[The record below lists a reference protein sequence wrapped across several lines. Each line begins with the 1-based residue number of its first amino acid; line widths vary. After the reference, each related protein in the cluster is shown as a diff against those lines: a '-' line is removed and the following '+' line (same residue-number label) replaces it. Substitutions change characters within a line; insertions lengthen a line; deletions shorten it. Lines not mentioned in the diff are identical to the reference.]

1 MAKLSNWFNNRTLR
15 ERAAVAGAAA
25 AVVLLVIYV
34 GAIDPL
40 LKQQRNLTRQMID
53 VQRNV
58 TALAAQES
66 LILARAQADPDRA
79 NRERVVA
86 LQAEIEKLQARLEEN
101 ISNLVSPQQMVQLLK
116 ELLAQQKSLRL
127 VSLSNR
133 KPELLDLGNSDQNKE
148 RPKLYKHLLE
158 MELSGDYRALID
170 YLETLKKLPR
180 SMVWET
186 VDIETEEY
194 PISTIKMQ
202 VYTLSLA
209 EGWIGG

>member
-1 MAKLSNWFNNRTLR
+1 MAKLGNWFNNRTLR
-15 ERAAVAGAAA
+15 ERVAVAGAAA

-58 TALAAQES
+58 TALVAQES

-116 ELLAQQKSLRL
+116 ELLAQQKTLRL

-158 MELSGDYRALID
+158 MELSGDYRALLD

-180 SMVWET
+180 PMVWET